1 MNRRSLQSNRKSAK
15 MTVVIYDRG
24 HFVFWRMR
32 IRLLRE
38 PRKKKTKELIVRTA
52 IERFK
57 EKGYDN
63 VTVEEITQLCGI
75 AKGTFFNYFPKK
87 EHLLLHV
94 GSSYNDLLH
103 EMVRKPREG
112 QPKDRLMDLFSDFL
126 RLYLKHFDLLRLV
139 LIESFRSPPDADQ
152 EASNLTLFQ
161 ASIRERLREAID
173 SGSLRSRHGA
183 DDSAAVL
190 VAAFYQTLL
199 SVSAGAH
206 EDEVTAAFRKKFD
219 VIWEGIADA

>member
-1 MNRRSLQSNRKSAK
+1 M
-15 MTVVIYDRG
+15 
-24 HFVFWRMR
+24 
-32 IRLLRE
+32 LRE

-63 VTVEEITQLCGI
+63 VTIEEITQLCGI

-103 EMVRKPREG
+103 EIVRKPREG
-112 QPKDRLMDLFSDFL
+112 HLKDRLMDLFRDFL
-126 RLYLKHFDLLRLV
+126 RLYLKHFELLRLV
-139 LIESFRSPPDADQ
+139 LIESIQSPPDSTQD
-152 EASNLTLFQ
+152 ASNLTVFQ
-161 ASIRERLREAID
+161 GSIREWLQEAKD
-173 SGSLRSRHGA
+173 SGSLRSRHEA
-183 DDSAAVL
+183 NDCANVLAAV
-190 VAAFYQTLL
+190 FCQMLL
-199 SVSAGAH
+199 SMSQGAN
-206 EDEVTAAFRKKFD
+206 EDELTAALQKKFD